1 MYDNSAGDANA
12 QLFWRRQATTSRH
25 TTEGHTMSKKPKGQ
39 AEFVRWMGPLLDCLR
54 AVGGSAKPKE
64 VSIWIARQLE
74 LPSTITEASLR
85 SGANRFHNQVQWARQ
100 YLVWQGLIDD
110 SRRGTWALTPLG
122 WKTRL
127 DDEAARG
134 IFLERVRINQT
145 IRSVDESNGAACAP
159 DPSSTPELPPADEIE
174 EQSLLVVLKSLPPY
188 GFELL
193 CGRLLREHGFEDVAV
208 TQRSRD
214 GGIDGYGLLRLSPFV
229 SLRVAFQAKRL
240 ADVVARRDI
249 GEFRNA
255 LLGRAEKG
263 VFITTGRFTRDAET
277 EAARDGVIPIELID
291 GERLVELFQLAQLGV
306 KPKQS
311 FVIDQAFFDE
321 FRRQ

>member
-1 MYDNSAGDANA
+1 
-12 QLFWRRQATTSRH
+12 
-25 TTEGHTMSKKPKGQ
+25 MSKKSKGQ

-64 VSIWIARQLE
+64 VSTWIARE
-74 LPSTITEASLR
+74 LKLTPAITESNLK

-110 SRRGTWALTPLG
+110 GKRGLWTLTPLG
-122 WKTRL
+122 WKARL
-127 DDEAARG
+127 DETAARE
-134 IFLERVRINQT
+134 IFLDRVKVNQAL
-145 IRSVDESNGAACAP
+145 RKVDAANAGAATGVESNRGE
-159 DPSSTPELPPADEIE
+159 SVPADELE
-174 EQSLLVVLKSLPPY
+174 EQSLLDVLKTLPPY

-193 CGRLLREHGFEDVAV
+193 CGRLLREHGFEEVEV

-229 SLRVAFQAKRL
+229 SLRVAFQAKRF
-240 ADVVARRDI
+240 AATVARRDV

-263 VFITTGRFTRDAET
+263 VFITTGRFTADAET

-291 GERLVELFQLAQLGV
+291 GERLVELFHLAQLGV
-306 KPKQS
+306 RPKQT
-311 FVIDQAFFDE
+311 FVIDHAFFDE
-321 FRRQ
+321 FRRS

>member
-1 MYDNSAGDANA
+1 MPSGSHEA
-12 QLFWRRQATTSRH
+12 WRNVEESKGASRIR
-25 TTEGHTMSKKPKGQ
+25 TLD
-39 AEFVRWMGPLLDCLR
+39 GPLLDCLR

-64 VSIWIARQLE
+64 VSEWIARE
-74 LPSTITEASLR
+74 LKLDSLIVESNLK
-85 SGANRFHNQVQWARQ
+85 SGANRFRNQVQWARQ

-110 SRRGTWALTPLG
+110 GTRGVWKLTPLG
-122 WKTRL
+122 WKTQLKETASR
-127 DDEAARG
+127 E
-134 IFLERVRINQT
+134 IFLDRVRINQALRKPAT
-145 IRSVDESNGAACAP
+145 SNAGVPDVEPDQAES
-159 DPSSTPELPPADEIE
+159 LPADELD
-174 EQSLLVVLKSLPPY
+174 EQNLLDVLKTLPPY

-193 CGRLLREHGFEDVAV
+193 CGRLLREHDFEDVEV

-214 GGIDGYGLLRLSPFV
+214 GGIDGYGLLPLSPFV
-229 SLRVAFQAKRL
+229 SVRVAFQAKRFS
-240 ADVVARRDI
+240 DVVGRRDV

-263 VFITTGRFTRDAET
+263 VFITTGRFTADAES

-306 KPKQS
+306 KPRQT
-311 FVIDQAFFDE
+311 FVIDHAFFHE

>member
-1 MYDNSAGDANA
+1 M
-12 QLFWRRQATTSRH
+12 SR
-25 TTEGHTMSKKPKGQ
+25 KPKGA

-64 VSIWIARQLE
+64 VSTWIARE
-74 LPSTITEASLR
+74 LKLAPAITESNLK

-100 YLVWQGLIDD
+100 YLVWKGLIDD
-110 SRRGTWALTPLG
+110 SKRGLWTLTPLG

-127 DDEAARG
+127 DEQAAREV
-134 IFLERVRINQT
+134 FVDRVKINRNLQKSRLGDT
-145 IRSVDESNGAACAP
+145 AESCIDVDAGEA
-159 DPSSTPELPPADEIE
+159 LPADELE
-174 EQSLLVVLKSLPPY
+174 EQSLLDVLKTLSPY

-193 CGRLLREHGFEDVAV
+193 CGRLLREHGFEAVEV

-229 SLRVAFQAKRL
+229 SVRVAFQAKRF
-240 ADVVARRDI
+240 AATVARRDV

-263 VFITTGRFTRDAET
+263 VFITTGRFTSDAET

-306 KPKQS
+306 RPRQT
-311 FVIDQAFFDE
+311 FVIDHAFFDE
-321 FRRQ
+321 FRRK